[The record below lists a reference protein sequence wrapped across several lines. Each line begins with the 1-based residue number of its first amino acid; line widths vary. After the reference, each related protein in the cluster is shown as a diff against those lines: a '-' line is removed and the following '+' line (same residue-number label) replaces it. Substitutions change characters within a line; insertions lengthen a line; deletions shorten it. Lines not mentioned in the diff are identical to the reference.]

1 MTCTAA
7 LQLTLPAIRP
17 KSLFAGSKVSQS
29 ACPGFQ
35 LRLFHSRLKRLS
47 DISVSRSGKP
57 LIRYSSHLSPVHRP
71 APRRKVTIQ
80 TLQLLY
86 QRGEPITMLTA
97 HDHPSGRVA
106 DASGMEMILVGDSLG
121 MVGLGL
127 EDTGEVTMEQ
137 MLLHCQSVA
146 RAAQSSFIVSPRIR
160 PLFVF
165 VLSSQL
171 FNPHSRIS

>member
-1 MTCTAA
+1 
-7 LQLTLPAIRP
+7 
-17 KSLFAGSKVSQS
+17 
-29 ACPGFQ
+29 
-35 LRLFHSRLKRLS
+35 
-47 DISVSRSGKP
+47 
-57 LIRYSSHLSPVHRP
+57 
-71 APRRKVTIQ
+71 
-80 TLQLLY
+80 
-86 QRGEPITMLTA
+86 MLTA